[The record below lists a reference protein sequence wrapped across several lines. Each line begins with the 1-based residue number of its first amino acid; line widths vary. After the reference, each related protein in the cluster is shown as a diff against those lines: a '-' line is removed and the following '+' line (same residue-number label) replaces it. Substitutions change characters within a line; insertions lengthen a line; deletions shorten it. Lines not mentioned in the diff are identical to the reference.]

1 VRSPARR
8 AVLSAATAVGA
19 SALLAACSSSSKP
32 KASASASAKAS
43 KSATGSPSASPSTS
57 ASASPSAT
65 ASVPPKVTVKTVADL
80 ASIKVTGA
88 ANAQPTLTYPTP
100 LVATTTVATAL
111 ITGTGPKVT
120 SGQEVTID
128 YTGYVGNTGKL
139 FQSSY
144 TTKTTFTFVA
154 TTAHV
159 IPGFVKSVVG
169 FPVGSRVLIA
179 IDPTDGYG
187 KTAQQGIP
195 ANSTLLFV
203 VDIHAAQT
211 RLAHA
216 EGAAVAPKAGL
227 PAVTVVKDI
236 PTAIAKP
243 TGTPPT
249 ALTIEP
255 LIAGT
260 GAVLKKGDPA
270 VFQYL
275 LSLWTTDS
283 RDGTAISSSWTAG
296 TPASVPALGASAT
309 GSASALIPGLD
320 TALTGQKVGSRIL
333 VVIPPALGYPKGN
346 GPIKSTDTT
355 VWCLDII
362 DNLIP
367 TGG

>member
-159 IPGFVKSVVG
+159 IPGF
-169 FPVGSRVLIA
+169 
-179 IDPTDGYG
+179 G